1 MTNFFSTIIP
11 KIIIL
16 LPIPL
21 FFAYRM
27 SIKIN
32 VRKKI
37 LISGALFMILG
48 LTVPWIATFVSAN
61 GLAAGMTGD
70 GPKCVTGAATF
81 FYFGYLINL
90 PGIPLFGL
98 LFYILGKDDPITQL
112 RQDENEETMNKKK
125 NAT

>member
-1 MTNFFSTIIP
+1 MTNFLSTILP
-11 KIIIL
+11 LIIIL

-21 FFAYRM
+21 FFAYRL
-27 SIKIN
+27 SIRPN

-37 LISGALFMILG
+37 MISGALFMLLG
-48 LTVPWIATFVSAN
+48 LIVPWIATFVSAN

-98 LFYILGKDDPITQL
+98 LFYILGKDDKQLPI
-112 RQDENEETMNKKK
+112 R
-125 NAT
+125 

>member
-1 MTNFFSTIIP
+1 MTNFLSTILP
-11 KIIIL
+11 LIIIL

-21 FFAYRM
+21 FFAYRL
-27 SIKIN
+27 SIRTN

-37 LISGALFMILG
+37 MISGALFMLLG
-48 LTVPWIATFVSAN
+48 LIVPWIATFVSAN

-98 LFYILGKDDPITQL
+98 LFYILGKDDKQLPI
-112 RQDENEETMNKKK
+112 R
-125 NAT
+125 